1 MSTDELV
8 GAEAASAA
16 GLLYVD
22 DSHPGYTRRRRG
34 RGFAYLDHRGRP
46 IDHPGVVERLR
57 GLVVPPAWTD
67 VWFCTDALGHI
78 QATGRDARGRK
89 QYRYHDDWQRVRDE
103 AKFDSLVDFGH
114 ALPALRE
121 RVDSDM
127 RQHNLSFERVV
138 ATTVWLLDHT
148 LIRIGNSEYARAD
161 DSYGITTL
169 RNHHVDVGSNALRFR
184 FTGKSGK
191 PHDVVLRDRRVART
205 VARCQELPGQQLFQY
220 VDDNSVRSVDS
231 RDVNS
236 YIREVTRTD
245 FTAKTFRTW
254 GGSVLTCEVLL
265 GAGPPESAGEATR
278 QVRDAVKATAAK
290 LRNTPT
296 VCRRS
301 YVHPV
306 VLESYADGRLH
317 DLPKRRRSGKAG
329 EWLSD
334 EEADL
339 LTLLEIPAARQGG

>member
-1 MSTDELV
+1 MDRRVVLH
-8 GAEAASAA
+8 GSA
-16 GLLYVD
+16 
-22 DSHPGYTRRRRG
+22 
-34 RGFAYLDHRGRP
+34 
-46 IDHPGVVERLR
+46 
-57 GLVVPPAWTD
+57 
-67 VWFCTDALGHI
+67 GHI

-121 RVDSDM
+121 RVDTDM

-148 LIRIGNSEYARAD
+148 LIRVGNNEYARTD
-161 DSYGITTL
+161 DSYGLTTL
-169 RNHHVDVGSNALRFR
+169 RDHHVDIGSNGLRFR

-220 VDDNSVRSVDS
+220 VDDDSVRGVDS

-236 YIREVTRTD
+236 YIREVTSTD

-254 GGSVLTCEVLL
+254 GGTVLACELL
-265 GAGPPESAGEATR
+265 RIAGTTGICE
-278 QVRDAVKATAAK
+278 
-290 LRNTPT
+290 
-296 VCRRS
+296 
-301 YVHPV
+301 
-306 VLESYADGRLH
+306 
-317 DLPKRRRSGKAG
+317 
-329 EWLSD
+329 
-334 EEADL
+334 
-339 LTLLEIPAARQGG
+339 